1 MLRELF
7 LSSYCPNCD
16 LMMVRSRSR
25 TTFEKVVA
33 GTTPFSPYRCE
44 VCQWRGWRVSTRKM
58 PRWRLALLILLILV
72 LLASAIF
79 MLSRF
84 SEELS
89 PPDSP
94 KRSAAQTWSRMGE
107 SGSSFTPLS
116 RPG

>member
-16 LMMVRSRSR
+16 LMMTRSRSR
-25 TTFEKVVA
+25 TIFEKVIA

-44 VCQWRGWRVSTRKM
+44 VCQWRGWRASMRKM
-58 PRWRLALLILLILV
+58 PRWRIALLILLIVV
-72 LLASAIF
+72 LLATAIF
-79 MLSRF
+79 LFSRF

-89 PPDSP
+89 PPDSRQ
-94 KRSAAQTWSRMGE
+94 RSDARTSSRMAELGKA
-107 SGSSFTPLS
+107 FTSLS